1 LSNPLKRSPAA
12 LLLFALLLPAL
23 PAFAQEMPPQE
34 APTSPATPAGASL
47 DPLIYEKVQ
56 GVIRYG
62 DDGRGTKET
71 IACVRV
77 QTYVGVQKIGQ
88 LIFPYNGANE
98 RVEVKSV
105 RVIKP
110 DGTQVTAGSE
120 AVIDVSSPVVQE
132 APMYTD
138 ARQKHVSVPGLSVGD
153 IVEYDVVTRVFE
165 PLTPG
170 QFWDSWDFTVHS
182 VCLDDEL
189 VLDVPANRSLKI
201 KYPDGIEPVVTDQAG
216 RRRYSWRTENK
227 KAFDEPNPF
236 GNSQSLDPAHIL
248 KGLAEPTLRRVL
260 FSTFQ
265 SWDEVA
271 QWYGALSQ
279 DRQTPSPEVHAKA
292 VEITKDAAT
301 DLAKVQALYDYVSHI
316 RYVSLSFGVGR
327 YQPHSAL
334 DVLSNRY
341 GDCKDKAT
349 LLDALLAAEGIQSAT
364 ALVQTRMD
372 VDRDLP
378 TPMQFDHAINVV
390 SLGGKEIWLDSA
402 IGVEP
407 FAYLLPQLRGK
418 DALVVAY
425 PQKSELRQ
433 APANLIGAKTYRFTV
448 EKSIDEKGAEEANVA
463 VEVQGGDWEVLLRLL
478 LSRLTPAQFGQTLS
492 GDPKLG
498 GGYSGGYSNVQAG
511 DPFDTTKP
519 FWLAAH
525 YSRSPDPSVD
535 PKVSTAFKKTPSP
548 LAQGLLEK
556 MLPIVG
562 IVFAGN
568 KPPVQLDGPKDFYL
582 SLKVTRKSASA
593 TNPPKPLQL
602 TKDFGDYSLESSADH
617 DTITVDAHLSLRERE
632 LDGSRVE
639 EYMAFRKSVV
649 ESLLEPPAVPV
660 NTAAATKATPPPSA
674 NSSSSADSSK
684 QPESP
689 AQALYVAARKASST
703 RDYSACAQLLEQA
716 VALDPASDYAWN
728 FLGWT
733 YNSLGKYEK
742 AESAL
747 RKAIAL
753 NPLGTGANNNLGQAL
768 AGQKK
773 YEEAIPQFRKQ
784 IEINPRD
791 QWAHENL
798 GRMYLLL
805 EQYEKAIPELE
816 IAASIKPDSPYIPYN
831 LGRAYAKTGQPEKAA
846 QSFKRSVDIQ
856 PVPSR
861 FNSVAYEMAL
871 NKLDLVQA
879 RKYAESAI
887 AAIVVQM
894 RGVSLDHVTNEDVR
908 LTASLAA
915 FWDTF
920 GWIRFQ
926 QGNLPDAEKYVQ
938 GAWLV
943 HSTGEVGD
951 HLAQIYEKQGRKEE
965 AIHQYE
971 LSLAAAHPTPET
983 RGRLASLL
991 GSDTDIDHLTEQA
1004 KPQLK
1009 EARTIQIKN
1018 SHAAEGI
1025 AEFWVLLS
1033 PGPTVRGAKF
1043 VTGDDELTQFSKDI
1057 EAATFPDCFPEATEA
1072 QLLRRARLSCP
1083 PSAPNCSLLL
1093 MSAEA
1098 VQPAELS
1105 GFGSDSEP
1113 APKRINLHGQFV
1125 APPKI
1130 KSRVEPTY
1138 PALARQT
1145 GIQGTVKL
1153 HAILAT
1159 DGSVK
1164 QLQVV
1169 SGHPLLV
1176 QAAMDAARQWKYEP
1190 TILNG
1195 QPVEVETE
1203 IDVIFQLTGSK

>member
-1 LSNPLKRSPAA
+1 MSNLIKRCPAA
-12 LLLFALLLPAL
+12 LLLFALVLPAL
-23 PAFAQEMPPQE
+23 PAFAQDKPPQE
-34 APTSPATPAGASL
+34 ATNSSATPASASL

-71 IACVRV
+71 IARVRV

-105 RVIKP
+105 TVIKP
-110 DGTQVTAGSE
+110 DGTQVTAGPE
-120 AVIDVSSPVVQE
+120 AVVDVSSPVVQE

-153 IVEYDVVTRVFE
+153 IIEYDVVTRVFE
-165 PLTPG
+165 PLTTG
-170 QFWDSWDFTVHS
+170 QFWDSWDFIVHS

-189 VLDVPANRSLKI
+189 VLDVPANRVLKI
-201 KYPDGIEPVVTDQAG
+201 KYPDGMEPAVTDQGG
-216 RRRYSWRTENK
+216 RLRYSWKTENK
-227 KAFDEPNPF
+227 KAFEEPSPF
-236 GNSQSLDPAHIL
+236 RNTQSLDPAQIL
-248 KGLAEPTLRRVL
+248 KGFTAPTFRRVL

-279 DRQTPSPEVHAKA
+279 DRQAPSPEIHSKA
-292 VEITKDAAT
+292 DEITRGAAT

-327 YQPHSAL
+327 YQPHSAME
-334 DVLSNRY
+334 VLSNRY

-372 VDRDLP
+372 VDHDLP

-390 SLGGKEIWLDSA
+390 SLGGKDIWLDSTMGIA
-402 IGVEP
+402 P
-407 FAYLLPQLRGK
+407 FGYLLPQLRGK
-418 DALVVAY
+418 DALVVSY
-425 PQKSELRQ
+425 PQKSVLRQ
-433 APANLIGAKTYRFTV
+433 APANPISARTYRFTV
-448 EKSIDEKGAEEANVA
+448 EKSIDEKGAEEANIA

-478 LSRLTPAQFGQTLS
+478 LSRLTPAQFGQMLS
-492 GDPKLG
+492 GDPKLA
-498 GGYSGGYSNVQAG
+498 GGYSGTYSNVQAG
-511 DPFDTTKP
+511 DPFDTKKP

-525 YSRSPDPSVD
+525 YNRSLDPSVD
-535 PKVSTAFKKTPSP
+535 PKVSTALKKTPSP
-548 LAQGLLEK
+548 MAQDLLER
-556 MLPIVG
+556 MLPIAG
-562 IVFAGN
+562 IGFGGN
-568 KPPVQLDGPKDFYL
+568 KPPIQLDGPKDSYL
-582 SLKVTRKSASA
+582 HLKVTRKSANA
-593 TNPPKPLQL
+593 ANPPKPLHL

-617 DTITVDAHLSLRERE
+617 DTVTVDAHLSLRKRE

-649 ESLLEPPAVPV
+649 ESLLETPAAPV
-660 NTAAATKATPPPSA
+660 SIALATKANPPASA
-674 NSSSSADSSK
+674 TSTSSADSSK

-689 AQALYVAARKASST
+689 AQALYAAARKASST

-742 AESAL
+742 AEAAL

-753 NPLGTGANNNLGQAL
+753 NPVGTGANNNLGQAL

-791 QWAHENL
+791 QWAHANL
-798 GRMYLLL
+798 GRIYVLL
-805 EQYEKAIPELE
+805 EQYDKAIPELE
-816 IAASIKPDSPYIPYN
+816 IAASIKPDDPYIPYN
-831 LGRAYAKTGQPEKAA
+831 LGRAYARTGHPEDAVK
-846 QSFKRSVDIQ
+846 SFKKSVELQ
-856 PVPSR
+856 PTPTR
-861 FNSVAYEMAL
+861 WNWVAYEMAL
-871 NKLDLVQA
+871 NKLDLDQA
-879 RKYAESAI
+879 QKYAESAI
-887 AAIVVQM
+887 AAIVLQM
-894 RGVSLDHVTNEDVR
+894 RGTSLDHVTNEDVR
-908 LTASLAA
+908 LSASLAA
-915 FWDTF
+915 FWDTL

-926 QGNLPDAEKYVQ
+926 QGNLPDAEKYVR

-951 HLAQIYEKQGRKEE
+951 HLAQIYERQGRKQE

-971 LSLAAAHPTPET
+971 LSLAAAHPMAET

-991 GSDTDIDHLTEQA
+991 GSDNDIDHLTEQA
-1004 KPQLK
+1004 KLQLK

-1033 PGPTVRGAKF
+1033 PGPKVRGAKF
-1043 VTGDDELTQFSKDI
+1043 ITGDDELAQFSKDI
-1057 EAATFPDCFPEATEA
+1057 EAAAFLDCFPEATEV

-1083 PSAPNCSLLL
+1083 SSAPNCSLLL
-1093 MSAEA
+1093 MSAET
-1098 VQPAELS
+1098 VRPAELS

-1113 APKRINLHGQFV
+1113 SPERINIHGNV
-1125 APPKI
+1125 MAPKI

-1138 PALARQT
+1138 PAEARKNH
-1145 GIQGTVKL
+1145 IEGTVRL
-1153 HAILAT
+1153 RVIIAT
-1159 DGSVK
+1159 DGSV
-1164 QLQVV
+1164 QQVQVV
-1169 SGHPLLV
+1169 LGDPILAR
-1176 QAAMDAARQWKYEP
+1176 AAMDAVRQWKFEP
-1190 TILNG
+1190 TLLNG
-1195 QPVEVETE
+1195 QAVEVDSE
-1203 IDVIFQLTGSK
+1203 IEVNFQLKRQ

>member
-1 LSNPLKRSPAA
+1 LSNPIKRSPAA
-12 LLLFALLLPAL
+12 LLLFALALPAL
-23 PAFAQEMPPQE
+23 PAFAQDKPPQE
-34 APTSPATPAGASL
+34 TPNSSVTPASASL

-62 DDGRGTKET
+62 DDGRGTKES
-71 IACVRV
+71 IARVRV

-98 RVEVKSV
+98 RVEVKSLK
-105 RVIKP
+105 VIKP
-110 DGTQVTAGSE
+110 DGTQLTAGSE
-120 AVIDVSSPVVQE
+120 AVVDVSSPVVQE

-189 VLDVPANRSLKI
+189 VLDVPADRALKI
-201 KYPDGIEPVVTDQAG
+201 KYPDGKEPAVTDQGG
-216 RRRYSWRTENK
+216 RRRYSWKTENK
-227 KAFDEPNPF
+227 KAFEEPFPF
-236 GNSQSLDPAHIL
+236 GNSRSLDPAQIL
-248 KGLAEPTLRRVL
+248 KGFAAPTLGRVL

-279 DRQTPSPEVHAKA
+279 DRQPPSPKVHAKA
-292 VEITKDAAT
+292 DEITKGAAT
-301 DLAKVQALYDYVSHI
+301 DLAKAQALYDYVSHI

-327 YQPHSAL
+327 YQPHSAMV
-334 DVLSNRY
+334 VLSNRY

-390 SLGGKEIWLDSA
+390 SLGGKDIWLDSTM
-402 IGVEP
+402 GVAP
-407 FAYLLPQLRGK
+407 FGYLLPQLRGK
-418 DALVVAY
+418 DALVVSY
-425 PQKSELRQ
+425 PQKSDLRQ
-433 APANLIGAKTYRFTV
+433 APVNLIGAKTYRFTV
-448 EKSIDEKGAEEANVA
+448 EKNIDEKGAEEANVG

-478 LSRLTPAQFGQTLS
+478 LSRLTPAQFGQMLS
-492 GDPKLG
+492 SDPKLV
-498 GGYSGGYSNVQAG
+498 GGYGGVYSNVQAG
-511 DPFDTTKP
+511 DPFDTKKP

-525 YSRSPDPSVD
+525 YINSLDPSVD
-535 PKVSTAFKKTPSP
+535 PKFSTTLKKTPSP
-548 LAQGLLEK
+548 LAQDLLERV
-556 MLPIVG
+556 LPLG
-562 IVFAGN
+562 RMVFIEKN
-568 KPPVQLDGPKDFYL
+568 PSISLDGPKDFYL
-582 SLKVTRKSASA
+582 HLKVTRKSASA
-593 TNPPKPLQL
+593 ANPPKPLHL
-602 TKDFGDYSLESSADH
+602 TKDFGDYRLESSADH

-632 LDGSRVE
+632 LAGSRVE
-639 EYMAFRKSVV
+639 EYLAFRKSVV
-649 ESLLEPPAVPV
+649 ESLLETPAAPV
-660 NTAAATKATPPPSA
+660 STTLQTKATPPASVVSTPPD
-674 NSSSSADSSK
+674 DSSK
-684 QPESP
+684 SPASP
-689 AQALYVAARKASST
+689 AQALYVAARNAGNN
-703 RDYSACAQLLEQA
+703 RDYATCAQLLEQV
-716 VALDPASDYAWN
+716 VAQDPNHKYAWN
-728 FLGWT
+728 YLGWT
-733 YNSLGKYEK
+733 YNTLGKYEK
-742 AESAL
+742 AETTL
-747 RKAIAL
+747 RKAIAV
-753 NPLGTGANNNLGQAL
+753 NPYDSSAYNNLGQAL

-773 YEEAIPQFRKQ
+773 YEEAIPQYQKQ

-798 GRMYLLL
+798 GRIYVLL

-816 IAASIKPDSPYIPYN
+816 IAASIKPDNPYIPYN

-846 QSFKRSVDIQ
+846 QSFRRSVDLQ
-856 PVPSR
+856 PTPYR
-861 FNSVAYEMAL
+861 WNSAAYQMAL
-871 NKLDLVQA
+871 NKLDLEQA
-879 RKYAESAI
+879 QKYAESAI
-887 AAIVVQM
+887 AATVVQM
-894 RGVSLDHVTNEDVR
+894 RGTALAHVTNEDVR
-908 LTASLAA
+908 LTASLTA

-926 QGNLPDAEKYVQ
+926 QGNLPDAEKYVR

-951 HLAQIYEKQGRKEE
+951 HLAQIYEKQGRKED

-971 LSLAAAHPTPET
+971 LSLAAAHPMPET

-991 GSDTDIDHLTEQA
+991 GSDNDIDQLTEQA

-1009 EARTIQIKN
+1009 EARTILIKN
-1018 SHAAEGI
+1018 SQAAEGI

-1033 PGPTVRGAKF
+1033 PGPKVRGAKF
-1043 VTGDDELTQFSKDI
+1043 TTGDDDLAPFSKDI
-1057 EAATFPDCFPEATEA
+1057 EAAAFPDCFPDATEV

-1083 PSAPNCSLLL
+1083 PSTPNCNLLL

-1098 VQPAELS
+1098 VQPAEVS

-1113 APKRINLHGQFV
+1113 ASKRIKLGGKFMT
-1125 APPKI
+1125 PKI

-1138 PALARQT
+1138 PVEARKSH
-1145 GIQGTVKL
+1145 IEGTVKL
-1153 HAILAT
+1153 HVIIAT
-1159 DGSVK
+1159 DGSV
-1164 QLQVV
+1164 QQVQVV
-1169 SGHPLLV
+1169 LGDPILAR
-1176 QAAMDAARQWKYEP
+1176 AAMDAVRQWKFAS
-1190 TILNG
+1190 TLLNG
-1195 QPVEVETE
+1195 QPVEVDSE
-1203 IDVIFQLTGSK
+1203 IDVNFQLKKQ